1 MTIGEEEETKESVDN
16 NWEVEDDV
24 IIVFLLEPVLK
35 ASFVHTQRDTLG
47 CAQFGSPP
55 NKVHYML
62 YVL

>member
-47 CAQFGSPP
+47 CAQFWFTS
-55 NKVHYML
+55 K
-62 YVL
+62 